1 MFHDNQQDS
10 TAYQNMNDVVVPQ
23 LGSLL
28 ATYRTDPLVVRPL
41 IDLIEF
47 LSFPTL
53 ESVERLVSLLMDLFE
68 SESDWNEANQILS
81 IVTHLNVTVGE
92 SAQDLISQALHKT
105 ANRVLEPWKQLEE
118 ALNSRLE
125 ELEEG
130 PVSQEMLMTCRRL
143 SVLMHRL
150 NCLFSF
156 CDVRKELGEMGIPKT
171 ADMLIQMIK
180 PSFVETE
187 LIELRFCCLKLKQM
201 ECLYELLHAKQ
212 PDTQNSF
219 VSDEA
224 VVRL

>member
-1 MFHDNQQDS
+1 
-10 TAYQNMNDVVVPQ
+10 
-23 LGSLL
+23 
-28 ATYRTDPLVVRPL
+28 
-41 IDLIEF
+41 
-47 LSFPTL
+47 
-53 ESVERLVSLLMDLFE
+53 
-68 SESDWNEANQILS
+68 
-81 IVTHLNVTVGE
+81 
-92 SAQDLISQALHKT
+92 
-105 ANRVLEPWKQLEE
+105 
-118 ALNSRLE
+118 
-125 ELEEG
+125 
-130 PVSQEMLMTCRRL
+130 MTCRRL

-171 ADMLIQMIK
+171 ADMLIQKIK

-212 PDTQNSF
+212 PDAQNSF